1 MNRAAGLLES
11 GLDPVASLCLPADR
25 VLDSGAV
32 VCPGGF
38 DRHGCPLAVFPVDG
52 HTKLSSHL
60 SKAEAVDFIHYCL
73 HLYSQKR
80 EEDSLVSVVADLRN
94 ASPQTTSF
102 VGETLCL
109 LQLRRMTV
117 HTAYIV
123 QPKKRECVKLVLRL
137 LSSES
142 FKRVVVKDV
151 AELSVYIDRSQ
162 LPASL
167 GGYLVY
173 SHRSWVDFMKEIDDF
188 VQEFLSVVQR
198 LPACISTLQA
208 LSMCPLPTN
217 QTELHH
223 FCYTNEAKVL
233 QLRRE
238 LGLDELLR
246 RCETVMEKLR
256 FPEKEPCYQAMAGT
270 ALFTRTASDML
281 LNHSR
286 ITAAVEKVD
295 YLLQQVFSKA
305 HLQLRVFQLREDALQ
320 ITEQVEKLLEKLAA
334 SPVEIAEDAPHAEIL
349 VLEYEASFITPA
361 MALVSCAEDVIH
373 TLEEILSLDSQAS
386 ERWVLD
392 VEKLKDEL
400 HAAVEV
406 NLQTLRAVCSYHR
419 CYGKARSWYTLIL
432 SENFLQQLL
441 SNVNGNVAQTQSY
454 WRTVPVWR
462 QKLTAFL
469 TKNPPPEVEELVHLT
484 HLSNL
489 IPDGRVQQAGKQMS
503 ERCMTLRKL
512 LVSVGPVTTDAV
524 QLALQWQHEF
534 LQSNHW
540 SVSSDPGSGEDALD
554 SPGGA
559 CPPSTKTASRS
570 ETHTRDDAGGPLGKE
585 TVGPVGSTPS
595 SAAPGLVLTRG
606 KPSSLSSFDSGVDGV
621 GGGQLELGESLSGL
635 FRTTRPPQFHQRN
648 LSSVC
653 DSGEYRGV
661 FGLGSRPSTQVL
673 PKASMESLN
682 LEVKVTRLVDL
693 PSNPWLS
700 LPVDDLENSYTVTI
714 TPNPPPHR
722 DSSGSNSNSLW
733 SNRSHS
739 QPTQTAGLSTSQS
752 RGPST
757 WEWILQSQSSF
768 EDPELSPVCNILSS
782 SSTDTRDRFTCS
794 TEGSPTS
801 LWDSHHL
808 HKQSPDSVDGVI
820 LQKDWDIKE
829 QQSLQE
835 VEKILEKTN
844 EILEEEENVL
854 AQEVML
860 DALMRS
866 ECHQKERAFW
876 VREDQP
882 SRMSSHDLAEVG
894 VLGLEDLVPA
904 ESETLCVRGAAG
916 SEGEV
921 YDSKGCAK
929 GASEVVGTQEPL
941 PEQKEVHLKDQPNM
955 EKNDQ

>member
-503 ERCMTLRKL
+503 ER
-512 LVSVGPVTTDAV
+512 
-524 QLALQWQHEF
+524 
-534 LQSNHW
+534 
-540 SVSSDPGSGEDALD
+540 
-554 SPGGA
+554 
-559 CPPSTKTASRS
+559 
-570 ETHTRDDAGGPLGKE
+570 
-585 TVGPVGSTPS
+585 
-595 SAAPGLVLTRG
+595 
-606 KPSSLSSFDSGVDGV
+606 
-621 GGGQLELGESLSGL
+621 
-635 FRTTRPPQFHQRN
+635 
-648 LSSVC
+648 
-653 DSGEYRGV
+653 
-661 FGLGSRPSTQVL
+661 
-673 PKASMESLN
+673 
-682 LEVKVTRLVDL
+682 
-693 PSNPWLS
+693 
-700 LPVDDLENSYTVTI
+700 
-714 TPNPPPHR
+714 
-722 DSSGSNSNSLW
+722 
-733 SNRSHS
+733 SHS